1 MLGTI
6 LPISAELTT
15 DSRSHKILILS
26 LVSFF
31 ALLFSPTMQGQATGS
46 FSGNVLDKSGAG
58 VAGGTVSATSQATGL
73 AREGKTDTSG
83 HYLIPLLPV
92 GIYTVRVDASGFQS
106 AESKD
111 LKLQVDEA
119 REVDFTLVPAAV
131 VTTVAVTGEAIAV
144 ETANPSLGQVI
155 TSQEVSQLPLNGRDF
170 VQLATLT
177 SGATAETNPNSFF
190 TSGSDSEV
198 AARGSF
204 SLSVGGSRPNSTDWV
219 LDGVDNNELTAGGI
233 GIFSSIDDIQEFKVL
248 TYTYS
253 AEYGTRAGPT
263 ALVTTKGGTNQLHGS
278 LFEFVRNTD
287 LDAKSYIATAAEKFN
302 LNQFGGSVG
311 GPIHKDKTFLFV
323 DGEQKD
329 QLHGIAFAGLVP
341 TQAMMNG
348 DFSSDPY
355 GNQLSGIGAAFTP
368 VIVNPNM
375 IGASTNPAVY
385 PNVYFQCDPSTG
397 AALPASV
404 STSTSNPVY
413 GLQPQGVNCNK
424 IPSDLFNPIAQQM
437 MAIYPTPNANNSS
450 LGYNYTSEPVRSL
463 FDTKFDGRLDHNFSA
478 KDNAFARFSYEQAFS
493 HVPGGAPGLA
503 EANAFGSNEDIR
515 NHARNAAIGETHVF
529 SPNVLNQASVGY
541 NRIFDYILS
550 QGNGSCDSAKF
561 GIPGANLGCPTG
573 TTCEAGAYSCGL
585 VSTEFQGGGPGYW
598 SLGDR
603 GYSPFQ
609 GGTDIYSYKDTLE
622 IIRHKHDFKM
632 GIDFRANQ
640 MNVGT
645 EAFQDGFWIV
655 GTFGNFTGLNSA
667 NIPGNT
673 EADFLLGIPGLAIHD
688 QTFDGAVTG
697 RRWKIIRP
705 FFQDDWRV
713 TPSLTLNLGVAYD
726 MTTPITEEH
735 NRMANYLPLSGTLLV
750 AGQSGVSNSAGIQRD
765 WTAIEP
771 RLGLAYKVFGSE
783 KTVFRAGYSFY
794 HDSAW
799 SQGAQGLWQNPP
811 DLGES
816 DAFPATFSSGCAF
829 AYSYCAG
836 IAGSTPENISL
847 SNGFQNIPSAQNA
860 LDFSGSFVT
869 EPTNLKLGRVQQYNV
884 NIEQAIGDIVL
895 TAGYAGSQGTHILVV
910 GNDLNV
916 TSPSDCGTGTGNLIG
931 CLPGGGYYC
940 PPYATDTAAGYCG
953 GGNVIYLYG
962 DVGATT
968 YESMQIKAET
978 KASKHGLYALLAY
991 TYSHTMDNGL
1001 TDGLGSELS
1010 APFFPLPNW
1019 QKLDWAP
1026 SQIDLRNSFIG
1037 SVIYDLPFG
1046 RGKLF
1051 GSDWNDVTN
1060 AIAGGWQVT
1069 LIEKVSSGFPV
1080 PLIDSHNTSGSAF
1093 NSGGNAYNWNRPNIV
1108 PGCNPY
1114 IAPHKQLQW
1123 INASCFTAPGVI
1135 VDGVNTGGELG
1146 DASRVP
1152 VSGPD
1157 FANTDFSVVKQF
1169 ALPREGTGLNFRAE
1183 FFNLFNHPQFG
1194 MPINDINAL
1203 GFGAVNSTVNNPRL
1217 VQLALKLT
1225 F

>member
-1 MLGTI
+1 MKCTMLGTI

-609 GGTDIYSYKDTLE
+609 GGTNIYSFKDTLSWTL
-622 IIRHKHDFKM
+622 HKHDLKM
-632 GIDFRANQ
+632 GIDFRGNQ

-655 GTFGNFTGLNSA
+655 GVFGNFTGLSSGNV

-688 QTFDGAVTG
+688 QTYDGPVTG
-697 RRWKIIRP
+697 RRWKIYRP
-705 FFQDDWRV
+705 FIEDDWRV
-713 TPSLTLNLGVAYD
+713 TSSLTLNLGLAWD
-726 MTTPITEEH
+726 LTTPTTEQH
-735 NRMANYLPLSGTLLV
+735 NRLANFVPTTGQLLV
-750 AGQSGVSNSAGIQRD
+750 AGQNGVSDSAGVQMD
-765 WTAIEP
+765 KTALEP
-771 RLGLAYKVFGSE
+771 RIGAAWKMFGSE
-783 KTVFRAGYSFY
+783 KAVLRAGYALY

-811 DLGES
+811 FLGES
-816 DAFPATFSSGCAF
+816 DAFPATFSTGCAF
-829 AYSYCAG
+829 TTSYCATVLG
-836 IAGSTPENISL
+836 GTPENISL
-847 SNGFQNIPSAQNA
+847 SNGFQAIPTPPTAA
-860 LDFSGSFVT
+860 AFTGTFYT
-869 EPTNLKLGRVQQYNV
+869 EPTNLKLGRVQQFNV
-884 NIEQAIGDIVL
+884 NIQTQLPGSLVL
-895 TAGYAGSQGTHILVV
+895 TEGYAGSRGTHILVA
-910 GNDLNV
+910 GNDEN
-916 TSPSDCGTGTGNLIG
+916 TSGL
-931 CLPGGGYYC
+931 GYVAPVSAYTFD
-940 PPYATDTAAGYCG
+940 A
-953 GGNVIYLYG
+953 VSLFG
-962 DVGATT
+962 DVGKTN
-968 YESMQIKAET
+968 YDSLQVKLET
-978 KASKHGLYALLAY
+978 KTPKHGLYALFAY
-991 TYSHTMDNGL
+991 TWSHTFDNGL
-1001 TDGLGSELS
+1001 SDGLGSELS
-1010 APFFPLPNW
+1010 APYFPLPNW
-1019 QKLDWAP
+1019 QHLDWSL
-1026 SQIDLRNSFIG
+1026 SQIDLANSFTG

-1046 RGKLF
+1046 RGKQF
-1051 GSDWNDVTN
+1051 GSGWNGLTN
-1060 AIAGGWQVT
+1060 AVLGGFQLT
-1069 LIEKVSSGFPV
+1069 LIERASSGFPV
-1080 PLIDSHNTSGSAF
+1080 PLIDSKNQSGVTFS
-1093 NSGGNAYNWNRPNIV
+1093 NGGNDNNWNRPNQV
-1108 PGCNPY
+1108 SGCDPSN
-1114 IAPHKQLQW
+1114 ASHGNLQW
-1123 INASCFTAPGVI
+1123 INPACFTKAV
-1135 VDGVNTGGELG
+1135 GELG
-1146 DASRVP
+1146 DAARVP
-1152 VSGPD
+1152 VFGPG
-1157 FANTDFSVVKQF
+1157 FINTDFSVVKQF
-1169 ALPREGTGLNFRAE
+1169 ALPRKEMGLNFRAE

-1194 MPINDINAL
+1194 SPVNDIGIATVDPTTGAITAPN

-1217 VQLALKLT
+1217 IQLALKLS